1 MYKIYQN
8 TCVYLLRWALKYEH
22 FPFVI
27 PQWPPRMPRIR
38 HPVKHELRPIC
49 IGRCLP
55 EGYSR
60 WAEGPFTRW
69 KKLDSWWRFN
79 HFGDLVFEIGI
90 WPSCMACMLYAFF
103 WFLDCIIIYTI
114 LSNMHDKKT
123 ISQIHI
129 HPTRICTPYVHPWHS
144 LVEIILFFGFTPKIF
159 LWKKTDDGA
168 CHRGIGHLVPGTCNL
183 NGFVPRLVGCLGWFG
198 DTFGWSP
205 ARGLINV
212 FLLPG
217 IYVYVYIYIDNVYV
231 NIYMQ
236 ICIHPNDGEI

>member
-103 WFLDCIIIYTI
+103 WFLECIISIYIYIYIQYYQICMT
-114 LSNMHDKKT
+114 KKT

-144 LVEIILFFGFTPKIF
+144 FVEILFFGFTP
-159 LWKKTDDGA
+159 G
-168 CHRGIGHLVPGTCNL
+168 GLVTWCQVHATWMAL
-183 NGFVPRLVGCLGWFG
+183 SQGWWLPWVVWWYHKR
-198 DTFGWSP
+198 WSP
-205 ARGLINV
+205 ARGWINV
-212 FLLPG
+212 FFAAG
-217 IYVYVYIYIDNVYV
+217 ILKK
-231 NIYMQ
+231 NI
-236 ICIHPNDGEI
+236 

>member
-90 WPSCMACMLYAFF
+90 WTSCMACMLYVFF
-103 WFLDCIIIYTI
+103 WFLDCIIYTYIYIYIHNTIKYAWQKNYISNSHSSNKNMYTI
-114 LSNMHDKKT
+114 RTPLTFFSRN
-123 ISQIHI
+123 SLLWL
-129 HPTRICTPYVHPWHS
+129 HP
-144 LVEIILFFGFTPKIF
+144 
-159 LWKKTDDGA
+159 
-168 CHRGIGHLVPGTCNL
+168 RGIGHLVPGTCNL
-183 NGFVPRLVGCLGWFG
+183 NGFVPRLVAALG
-198 DTFGWSP
+198 
-205 ARGLINV
+205 GLVIP
-212 FLLPG
+212 L
-217 IYVYVYIYIDNVYV
+217 
-231 NIYMQ
+231 
-236 ICIHPNDGEI
+236 DGRRLEA